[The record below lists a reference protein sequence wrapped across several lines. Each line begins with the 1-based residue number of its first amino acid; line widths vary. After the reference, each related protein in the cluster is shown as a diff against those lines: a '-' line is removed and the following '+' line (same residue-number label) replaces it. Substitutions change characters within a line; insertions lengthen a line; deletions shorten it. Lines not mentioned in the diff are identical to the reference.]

1 VRKSKKLENIS
12 SIKNIS
18 KRFEILQG
26 EYKTSMKKDE
36 KLFWWLLSDVSDK
49 IVKKKNE
56 KILKIT

>member
-1 VRKSKKLENIS
+1 MRKSKKLENIS